1 MAEAVW
7 KDRFF
12 VDIKFAE
19 AGRGGEGR
27 RGERCDEE
35 RD

>member
-19 AGRGGEGR
+19 AGRGGRER
-27 RGERCDEE
+27 REVR
-35 RD
+35 